1 VEYAVIG
8 DWAVDVKIKRLTE
21 RYVFRVKQ
29 VQDSWKLL
37 DPVDL
42 PPHISIPTAIKHIE
56 MLMQIQEEPEGPAII
71 KKLKA
76 LDKSAN
82 KTIQPT
88 AYSVG

>member
-1 VEYAVIG
+1 MIG
-8 DWAVDVKIKRLTE
+8 KWAVDVKIKRQIE
-21 RYVFRVKQ
+21 RYIFRVKQ

-42 PPHISIPTAIKHIE
+42 PPHISVPTAIKHIE
-56 MLMQIQEEPEGPAII
+56 MLMQTQDEPEGPATI

-82 KTIQPT
+82 K
-88 AYSVG
+88 